1 MTLTN
6 VTIECCT
13 ATVLNEEP
21 ALPSRGSLRARG
33 AAAISNLTLRQISA
47 ALPHFISQSLRDSDL
62 DQIAG

>member
-1 MTLTN
+1 M
-6 VTIECCT
+6 
-13 ATVLNEEP
+13 LNEEP